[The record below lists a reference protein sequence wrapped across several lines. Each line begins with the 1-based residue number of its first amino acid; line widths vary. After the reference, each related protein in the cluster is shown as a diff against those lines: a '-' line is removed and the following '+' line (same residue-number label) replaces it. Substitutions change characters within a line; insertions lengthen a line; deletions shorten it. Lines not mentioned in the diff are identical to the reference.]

1 MSKNKNNV
9 YILRKQRK
17 PNRTF
22 LVFLGILGFVAIIVP
37 FFGSN
42 LRYVTGTFF
51 KTIFMSVGQIFLTIG
66 AALFVINILKIFFHQ
81 FRVKSFLAS
90 ALLLWIGAFLT
101 GAPFEFLGLVFGG
114 SQPPQGY
121 HYY

>member
-1 MSKNKNNV
+1 MAKNKTDV

-51 KTIFMSVGQIFLTIG
+51 KTIFVSVGQIFLTIG
-66 AALFVINILKIFFHQ
+66 GALLVINILGIFFHK
-81 FRVKSFLAS
+81 FSFSKLLSS

-101 GAPFEFLGLVFGG
+101 GIPFEILGFVIGG
-114 SQPPQGY
+114 GAPPQGY
-121 HYY
+121 HFY